1 MLATRSPFVTL
12 GSAPRAAG
20 PGASTGRSGAG
31 PGSANRG
38 RPPTGAG
45 RLGNPGDRA
54 RFSGHGAFVLG
65 GAGAAPAAA
74 QAELEF
80 KLPNQAELGNSESL
94 GLDDAGT

>member
-1 MLATRSPFVTL
+1 MVVWILVQGDIAITC
-12 GSAPRAAG
+12 
-20 PGASTGRSGAG
+20 
-31 PGSANRG
+31 
-38 RPPTGAG
+38 
-45 RLGNPGDRA
+45 DRA

-94 GLDDAGT
+94 GLDDAGTCFKLTVKVKVNLSQVSYRHQGRSTVAIHSARLRL